1 MMKVDKI
8 YDFVYLTN
16 TPSFYKLNLCNEIA
30 KKHSLLLV
38 LYGYDSAAV
47 NENINNF
54 RDRNFD
60 FYFLHKGPLNSR
72 CKLLSFINLC
82 VIMGRIKYK
91 KVLYAGW
98 LAPEYNLY
106 SFISSRRKNVVIC
119 ESSIFDISLH
129 GMKGWIKRR
138 IIGRMTAALPSGI
151 PHAEFFLRIGFKGHI
166 NITGGVGIFYK
177 GEKRTPRLVNSQFHY
192 IYVGRLVD
200 AKNVTLLIDEF
211 NRNGKPLTIVGC
223 GTLRD
228 TLRIK
233 ANANIT
239 FMGFVPNEQLG
250 ALYQAHDVFILPSK
264 YEPWGLVV
272 EEAIY
277 WGLPVIVSDK
287 VGSSIDMVRDLGT
300 GCIFQSDNI
309 DSLHYCIKE
318 IERDYQIYKAAVDVV
333 DFAKRDR
340 DQVNAYIKLL
350 DE

>member
-1 MMKVDKI
+1 MMQAGKT

-54 RDRNFD
+54 QGRNFD
-60 FYFLHKGPLNSR
+60 FYFLYKGSLNSR

-82 VIMGRIKYK
+82 LIMGRIRCK

-106 SFISSRRKNVVIC
+106 SFISPRRKNIIIC

-129 GMKGWIKRR
+129 GIKGWIKRR
-138 IIGRMTAALPSGI
+138 IIGRMTAALPSGR
-151 PHAEFFLRIGFKGHI
+151 PHADFFRQLGFGGQI
-166 NITGGVGIFYK
+166 NITGGVGIFNK
-177 GEKRTPRLVNSQFHY
+177 GQKVAKIVNDPLRY
-192 IYVGRLVD
+192 IYVGRLIDV
-200 AKNVTLLIDEF
+200 KNVSLLIEEF
-211 NRNGKPLTIVGC
+211 NRNQKPLTIVGQ
-223 GTLRD
+223 GILDQELR
-228 TLRIK
+228 
-233 ANANIT
+233 AQAHSNIT
-239 FMGFVPNEQLG
+239 FTGFIPNDQLG
-250 ALYQAHDVFILPSK
+250 QVYQAHDVFILPSK

-287 VGSSIDMVRDLGT
+287 VGCSIDMVKDLGT
-300 GCIFQSDNI
+300 GYIFRSDNI
-309 DSLHYCIKE
+309 DSLHQCIEDMEKN
-318 IERDYQIYKAAVDVV
+318 YAVYKAAVDNV

-340 DQVNAYIKLL
+340 DQVNAYINLL
-350 DE
+350 AK